1 MKYELN
7 QTVFIIH
14 DNKSVH
20 KGYVKATR
28 STNYPDCTAIE
39 YLVHYVGD
47 KGFSHEAWKQSTNL
61 AKTAEEAFK

>member
-14 DNKSVH
+14 DNRSVH

-28 STNYPDCTAIE
+28 STNYPNYIQDE
-39 YLVHYVGD
+39 YLIHYIGD
-47 KGFSHEAWKQSTNL
+47 KGFSHEAWKQSNNI
-61 AKTAEEAFK
+61 ANTAEEAFK